1 MKRAVYVHN
10 NVPPWK
16 EKMIRK
22 SKKAQKRN
30 RAKKELDAAA
40 RLEVFER
47 DGYKCVRCGSDK
59 IQWAHIIGRR
69 HLCTRWLPENALTL
83 CAGCHMFWH
92 EYPTLSG
99 DWFRKNWPERAEY
112 IHTVYDHGE
121 KVSPVARLE
130 ELRASK

>member
-1 MKRAVYVHN
+1 
-10 NVPPWK
+10 
-16 EKMIRK
+16 MIRK

-47 DGYKCVRCGSDK
+47 DNFKCVRCGSDK
-59 IQWAHIIGRR
+59 IQWCHIIGRR

-83 CAGCHMFWH
+83 CAGCHMWWH
-92 EYPTLSG
+92 EYPSLSG
-99 DWFRKNWPERAEY
+99 LWFAKNWPERHEF
-112 IHTVYDHGE
+112 ITSVYNAGG

-130 ELRASK
+130 ELRAVK